1 MLKTEINNVEQQN
14 NEVSEEE
21 LDKIRKYIIDKSKVL
36 KKYEH
41 IEIFKIL
48 KKDNVNFTENN
59 NGIFINLNKI
69 SHGILMKI
77 HTFIVYCINNKNL
90 FKIENNK
97 RDNIKKI
104 IKDNFVQENFSTTQK
119 NFDSEPII
127 NVQKG
132 IQYKKENEI
141 DQNELYYAENFINI
155 P

>member
-1 MLKTEINNVEQQN
+1 MLKTEMNNVEQQN

-48 KKDNVNFTENN
+48 KKDNINFTENN

-69 SHGILMKI
+69 SYEILKKI
-77 HTFIVYCINNKNL
+77 HTFIVYCINNKDL

-132 IQYKKENEI
+132 IKYKKENEI

>member
-1 MLKTEINNVEQQN
+1 
-14 NEVSEEE
+14 
-21 LDKIRKYIIDKSKVL
+21 
-36 KKYEH
+36 
-41 IEIFKIL
+41 
-48 KKDNVNFTENN
+48 
-59 NGIFINLNKI
+59 
-69 SHGILMKI
+69 MKI

>member
-1 MLKTEINNVEQQN
+1 MNNTDIEN
-14 NEVSEEE
+14 NDNNEEE
-21 LDKIRKYIIDKSKVL
+21 LDKIRKYIIDKSKIL

-41 IEIFKIL
+41 IEIFKII
-48 KKDNVNFTENN
+48 KKDNINFTENN

-69 SHGILMKI
+69 PNELLMKI
-77 HTFIVYCINNKNL
+77 HTFIVYCINNKDL

-104 IKDNFVQENFSTTQK
+104 IKDNFVQENFSTNQK
-119 NFDSEPII
+119 NFESEPLI

-132 IQYKKENEI
+132 IKYNRENEI

>member
-119 NFDSEPII
+119 NFNSEPII

-141 DQNELYYAENFINI
+141 DQNELYYADNFINI

>member
-1 MLKTEINNVEQQN
+1 MNNTDIEN
-14 NEVSEEE
+14 NDNEEE
-21 LDKIRKYIIDKSKVL
+21 LDKIRKYIIDKSKIL

-41 IEIFKIL
+41 IEIFKII
-48 KKDNVNFTENN
+48 KKDNINFTENN

-69 SHGILMKI
+69 PNDLLMKI
-77 HTFIVYCINNKNL
+77 HTFIVYCINNKDL

-104 IKDNFVQENFSTTQK
+104 IKDNFVQENFSTNQK
-119 NFDSEPII
+119 NFESEPLI

-132 IQYKKENEI
+132 IKYNRENET

>member
-1 MLKTEINNVEQQN
+1 MNNTDIEN
-14 NEVSEEE
+14 NDTEEE
-21 LDKIRKYIIDKSKVL
+21 LDKIRKYIIDKSKIL

-41 IEIFKIL
+41 IEIFKII
-48 KKDNVNFTENN
+48 KKDNINFTENN

-69 SHGILMKI
+69 SYDLLMKI
-77 HTFIVYCINNKNL
+77 HTFIVYCINNKDL

-104 IKDNFVQENFSTTQK
+104 IKDNFVQENFSTNQK
-119 NFDSEPII
+119 NFESEPLI

-132 IQYKKENEI
+132 IKYNRENET